1 VTDRSTP
8 ATASDDSVIAE
19 IARRYHLNGESKI
32 EIARWSGFSR
42 FKVARLLDEARQRGI
57 VTISVRGADDVDPD
71 LSDELATVLGI
82 ERGIVVDAGDD
93 VNDRAAVARAAAA
106 LVPAALNE
114 HDYLGLTWSRAV
126 NAMIGEMD
134 ELPRCTVVQLA
145 GSLHDSPGSGTV
157 AVAAR
162 AAALA
167 GGEAHPIHAPLVVTD
182 PHAAA
187 ALRAQPGIR
196 DALAMADR
204 LDVAVVAVGRWRA
217 GSSTV
222 FDAVSSELQT
232 AATDGGAVAEI
243 SGRLFT
249 IEGQP
254 VSSPL
259 DDLVVGVSAEQL
271 RVAGTTIALVSGAD
285 RAAAVVAACRAGLVD
300 ILVTTRS
307 VASDILRERWD

>member
-1 VTDRSTP
+1 VTDRSAP
-8 ATASDDSVIAE
+8 PPASDDSVIAD
-19 IARRYHLNGESKI
+19 IARRYHLHGESKI

-71 LSDELATVLGI
+71 LSEELATVLGI
-82 ERGIVVDAGDD
+82 ERCVVVDSVANIDD
-93 VNDRAAVARAAAA
+93 RTTVARAAAA
-106 LVPAALNE
+106 LVPSTLNDD
-114 HDYLGLTWSRAV
+114 DYLGLTWSRAV
-126 NAMIGEMD
+126 DAMVGEMD

-145 GSLHDSPGSGTV
+145 GSLHDSPGIGTV

-222 FDAVSSELQT
+222 FDAVSPELQ
-232 AATDGGAVAEI
+232 AAANDGGAVAEI

-249 IEGQP
+249 IEGKP
-254 VSSPL
+254 VTSPL
-259 DDLVVGVSAEQL
+259 DDLVVGVSADQL
-271 RVAGTTIALVSGAD
+271 RAAGTTTALVSGAD

-300 ILVTTRS
+300 ILVTTTS